1 MRPLLA
7 ITHLPDRS
15 LGLAEDVL
23 GAAVPLRRLHV
34 DDPDRPSLDEVA
46 GLLVMGGEMGV
57 PDAGEWPFLRWELG
71 LLREAAER
79 GTPVLG
85 ICLGAQ
91 LLAAAA
97 GGAVR
102 RMQRPYLGW
111 PALERRTETGS
122 DPLFDSLPERLTVFE
137 WHEDRIEPPP
147 HAPVLAET
155 GGPGCSVFRAGE
167 RAWGSQIHLELTPA
181 MLRGWLDSPGAA
193 ASVEAAGGDPDRV
206 REDAE
211 ARLEEQR
218 AAAPA
223 VFERFGELVA
233 ASG

>member
-23 GAAVPLRRLHV
+23 GTAVPLRRLHV
-34 DDPDRPSLDEVA
+34 HDPDRPSLDEVG

-57 PDAGEWPFLRWELG
+57 PDAGEWPFLRWELD
-71 LLREAAER
+71 LLREALDR
-79 GTPVLG
+79 GAPVLG

-102 RMQRPYLGW
+102 RMKRPYLGW
-111 PALERRTETGS
+111 PALERRSEAGG
-122 DPLFDSLPERLTVFE
+122 DPLFASLPERMTVFE

-147 HAPVLAET
+147 HAAVLAEP
-155 GGPGCSVFRAGE
+155 GGPGSSVFRAAE

-181 MLRGWLDSPGAA
+181 MLRGWLASPEAE
-193 ASVEAAGGDPDRV
+193 ASVEAAGGDPGRV
-206 REDAE
+206 RDDAE

-223 VFERFGELVA
+223 VFERFGDLL

>member
-1 MRPLLA
+1 VRPLLA

-23 GAAVPLRRLHV
+23 APAVPLRRLHV
-34 DDPDRPSLDEVA
+34 DDAERPSLDEVG
-46 GLLVMGGEMGV
+46 GLLVLGGEMGV
-57 PDAGEWPFLRWELG
+57 PDADDWPFLRWELD
-71 LLREAAER
+71 LLGEAVER

-91 LLAAAA
+91 LLAAAS

-102 RMQRPYLGW
+102 RMEQPYVGW
-111 PALERRTETGS
+111 PALERRTQAGG
-122 DPLFDSLPERLTVFE
+122 DPLFGSLPERLTVFE
-137 WHEDRIEPPP
+137 WHEDRIEPPN
-147 HAPVLAET
+147 AADVLAET

-167 RAWGSQIHLELTPA
+167 FAWGSQIHLELTPA
-181 MLRGWLDSPGAA
+181 MLRGWLESADARGSI
-193 ASVEAAGGDPDRV
+193 EAAGGDPSRLRD
-206 REDAE
+206 EAE
-211 ARLEEQR
+211 ARLEQQR

-233 ASG
+233 SS

>member
-23 GAAVPLRRLHV
+23 GPAVPLRRLHV
-34 DDPDRPSLDEVA
+34 DDPERPSLDEVS
-46 GLLVMGGEMGV
+46 GVLVMGGEMGV
-57 PDAGEWPFLRWELG
+57 PDATEWPFLRWELD
-71 LLREAAER
+71 LLREAVER

-91 LLAAAA
+91 LLAAGA

-102 RMQRPYLGW
+102 RMERPYLGW
-111 PALERRTETGS
+111 PALERRPEAGG
-122 DPLFDSLPERLTVFE
+122 DPLFDSLPGQMKVFE

-147 HAPVLAET
+147 DADVLAET

-181 MLRGWLDSPGAA
+181 MLRGWLESPDARAA
-193 ASVEAAGGDPDRV
+193 VEAAGTDPGRLLD
-206 REDAE
+206 EAD
-211 ARLEEQR
+211 ARLDEQR

-233 ASG
+233 TG

>member
-1 MRPLLA
+1 MQPLLA
-7 ITHLPDRS
+7 ITHLSDRS

-34 DDPDRPSLDEVA
+34 DDSERPSLDEV
-46 GLLVMGGEMGV
+46 GGVLVMGGEMGV
-57 PDAGEWPFLRWELG
+57 PDAGDWPFLRWELD
-71 LLREAAER
+71 LLRDALDR
-79 GTPVLG
+79 DTPVLG

-102 RMQRPYLGW
+102 RMEQPYLAW
-111 PALERRTETGS
+111 PALERRAEADG
-122 DPLFDSLPERLTVFE
+122 DPLFRSLPERLTVFE
-137 WHEDRIEPPP
+137 WHEDRIEPPH
-147 HAPVLAET
+147 HAVVLAET
-155 GGPGCSVFRAGE
+155 GGPGCSVFRAAE

-181 MLRGWLDSPGAA
+181 MLRGWLSSPGARA
-193 ASVEAAGGDPDRV
+193 HVQAMGGDPDRV
-206 REDAE
+206 CEDAD

-223 VFERFGELVA
+223 VFERFGALVA
-233 ASG
+233 SD

>member
-15 LGLAEDVL
+15 LGLAEEVL

-34 DDPDRPSLDEVA
+34 DDGERPSLDEV
-46 GLLVMGGEMGV
+46 GGVLVMGGEMGV
-57 PDAGEWPFLRWELG
+57 PDAAEWPFLRWELD
-71 LLREAAER
+71 LLREALDCD
-79 GTPVLG
+79 TPVLG

-102 RMQRPYLGW
+102 RMEQPYLGW
-111 PALERRTETGS
+111 PALERRAEANG
-122 DPLFDSLPERLTVFE
+122 DALFGSLPELLTVFE
-137 WHEDRIEPPP
+137 WHEDRIEPAH
-147 HAPVLAET
+147 HAVVLAET
-155 GGPGCSVFRAGE
+155 GGPGCSIFRAAD

-181 MLRGWLDSPGAA
+181 MLCGWLSSPEAEP
-193 ASVEAAGGDPDRV
+193 SVDAAGVDSDRL
-206 REDAE
+206 RADAD

-223 VFERFGELVA
+223 VFERFGALVA
-233 ASG
+233 SG

>member
-15 LGLAEDVL
+15 LGLAEEVL

-34 DDPDRPSLDEVA
+34 DDGERPSLDEV
-46 GLLVMGGEMGV
+46 GGVLVMGGEMGV
-57 PDAGEWPFLRWELG
+57 PDAAEWPFLRWELD
-71 LLREAAER
+71 LLREALDCD
-79 GTPVLG
+79 TPVLG

-102 RMQRPYLGW
+102 RMEQPYLGW
-111 PALERRTETGS
+111 PALERRAEANG
-122 DPLFDSLPERLTVFE
+122 DPLFGSLPELLTVFE

-147 HAPVLAET
+147 HAVVLAET
-155 GGPGCSVFRAGE
+155 GGPGCSIFRAAE

-181 MLRGWLDSPGAA
+181 MLRGWLSSPEAE
-193 ASVEAAGGDPDRV
+193 ASVDAAGVDSDRL
-206 REDAE
+206 RADAD

-233 ASG
+233 SG